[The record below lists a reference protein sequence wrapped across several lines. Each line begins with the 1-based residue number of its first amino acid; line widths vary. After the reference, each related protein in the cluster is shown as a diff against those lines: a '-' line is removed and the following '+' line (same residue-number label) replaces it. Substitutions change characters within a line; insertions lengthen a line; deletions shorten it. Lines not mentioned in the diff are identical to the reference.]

1 MKRRRWLAPLVV
13 CLAPLVVFIVLPLAL
28 PPVAHPAR
36 LDAMQRGVMAPLAT
50 PAPGMPLTLD
60 TQQAQEVA
68 VLIEFIQA
76 YNAGRVST
84 ALSLFGPP
92 WHWSDCDYRHV
103 VVLVGQD
110 ETALRRWL
118 QQRAADHDRLD
129 IGSITVGTVQE
140 QVLGVAFKRRT
151 SDTLRALGRPQ
162 GIAPA
167 LSAKVIFDGRAGLT
181 ARPSI
186 AQFANGPYGGSLD
199 SCRVRP

>member
-1 MKRRRWLAPLVV
+1 VERRRWLAPPVV
-13 CLAPLVVFIVLPLAL
+13 FLAPLVVFVVLPLAL

-36 LDAMQRGVMAPLAT
+36 IDAMRQGVMAPLAT
-50 PAPGMPLTLD
+50 PVPGLPLTLD
-60 TQQAQEVA
+60 ARQAREVA

-76 YNAGRVST
+76 YNAGHVST
-84 ALSLFGPP
+84 ALSLFAPP
-92 WHWSDCDYRHV
+92 WHWSDCDYRRV

-110 ETALRRWL
+110 RASLRRWL
-118 QQRAADHDRLD
+118 EQRATDHDRLD

-140 QVLGVAFKRRT
+140 EVLGVTFKRRT

>member
-1 MKRRRWLAPLVV
+1 
-13 CLAPLVVFIVLPLAL
+13 
-28 PPVAHPAR
+28 
-36 LDAMQRGVMAPLAT
+36 
-50 PAPGMPLTLD
+50 MPLTLD
-60 TQQAQEVA
+60 AQQAQEIA

-76 YNAGRVST
+76 YNAGHVSA

-92 WHWSDCDYRHV
+92 WHWSDCDYRRV

-110 ETALRRWL
+110 RASLRRWL

-129 IGSITVGTVQE
+129 IGSITVGTAQE
-140 QVLGVAFKRRT
+140 QVLGVTFKRRA
-151 SDTLRALGRPQ
+151 SGALRALGHPQ

-167 LSAKVIFDGRAGLT
+167 LGAKVIFDGRAGLT

-199 SCRVRP
+199 VCRVRP

>member
-1 MKRRRWLAPLVV
+1 
-13 CLAPLVVFIVLPLAL
+13 
-28 PPVAHPAR
+28 
-36 LDAMQRGVMAPLAT
+36 MAPLAT
-50 PAPGMPLTLD
+50 PVPRLPLTLD
-60 TQQAQEVA
+60 ARQAREVA

-84 ALSLFGPP
+84 ALSLFAPP
-92 WHWSDCDYRHV
+92 WVWSDCDYRHA

-110 ETALRRWL
+110 RASLRRWL

-129 IGSITVGTVQE
+129 IGRISVGTMQE
-140 QVLGVAFKRRT
+140 QVLGVTFKRRT
-151 SDTLRALGRPQ
+151 SGALRALGRPQ

-167 LSAKVIFDGRAGLT
+167 LSAKVIFDGRTGMT

-186 AQFANGPYGGSLD
+186 LEFANGPHGGSLA